1 MKKIAKVFEIIGFFI
16 AIVSMCFDVSE
27 KPILSIPIL
36 SGWIVFFI
44 GTKVEGGWQDA
55 EEIVEEHTPYVEDDD
70 TDDGI
75 TYITYDNHESENY
88 MCK

>member
-36 SGWIVFFI
+36 SGWIVFLLAQKWK
-44 GTKVEGGWQDA
+44 GLAGCGRNCRR
-55 EEIVEEHTPYVEDDD
+55 
-70 TDDGI
+70 
-75 TYITYDNHESENY
+75 TYAI
-88 MCK
+88 C